1 MPTKISVIVPI
12 LNEEECL
19 PELLECLQLISSI
32 EIIISDGGSSDRSPE
47 ICSRY
52 PVKMVTGSAGRG
64 MQLNRGAQLAT
75 APVLLFLHAD
85 CQFEPIVVEQVLKA
99 IKEGYHWG
107 CATMDFD
114 ERLPFYRGLAFLSNL
129 RARYWKSCY
138 GDQAIWCRKDV
149 FLNIGGFPDIPLMED
164 LAFSHHLRSKYC
176 FRVVAG
182 RVITSTRRFKDGG
195 PLITLIKMQVLKVLY
210 FLGVSPERLYDY
222 YQQGRRVSL

>member
-19 PELLECLQLISSI
+19 PELLESLQRLSGI
-32 EIIISDGGSSDRSPE
+32 EIIISDGGSSDRSLE

-52 PVKMVTGSAGRG
+52 PVKMATGSAGRG

-85 CQFEPIVVEQVLKA
+85 CQLEPIVVEQILES

-114 ERLPFYRGLAFLSNL
+114 ERSPFYRGLAFFSNL

-138 GDQAIWCRKDV
+138 GDQGIWCRKDV

-176 FRVVAG
+176 SRVVAG
-182 RVITSTRRFKDGG
+182 KVITSTRRFKAGG
-195 PLITLIKMQVLKVLY
+195 PLITLIKMQVLKILY
-210 FLGVSPERLYDY
+210 FWGASPERLAAY
-222 YQQGRRVSL
+222 YQQWRRVSL

>member
-19 PELLECLQLISSI
+19 PELLGSLQSLPGI
-32 EIIISDGGSSDRSPE
+32 EIIISDGGSSDRSLE
-47 ICSRY
+47 ICGRY
-52 PVKMVTGSAGRG
+52 PVKIISGSAGRG
-64 MQLNRGAQLAT
+64 MQLNRAAQLAA

-85 CQFEPIVVEQVLKA
+85 CQLEPIVVEQVLEA

-114 ERLPFYRGLAFLSNL
+114 KRSPFYRGLAFFSNL

-164 LAFSHHLRSKYC
+164 LAFSHHLRSEYC
-176 FRVVAG
+176 SRVVAG
-182 RVITSTRRFKDGG
+182 RVITSTRRFKAGG
-195 PLITLIKMQVLKVLY
+195 PWVTLIQMQFLKVLY
-210 FLGVSPERLYDY
+210 FLGASPERLADY
-222 YQQGRRVSL
+222 YREWRRVSL

>member
-12 LNEEECL
+12 LNEEKCL
-19 PELLECLQLISSI
+19 SELLESLQLISNI

-85 CQFEPIVVEQVLKA
+85 CQFEPIVVEQVLEA

-114 ERLPFYRGLAFLSNL
+114 ERLPFYRGLAFFSNL

-164 LAFSHHLRSKYC
+164 QAFSHHLRSKHR
-176 FRVVAG
+176 FRVVSG
-182 RVITSTRRFKDGG
+182 RVITNTRRFKDGG

-222 YQQGRRVSL
+222 YHQGRRISL